1 MNKDQGRN
9 VYKQVSKLLLLWV
22 LLVALGLGV
31 RVNAASS
38 LLPCTAAHC
47 ELQTQ
52 PSMLSLSDS
61 GFPTPAP
68 FQALPTTTLA
78 DSTPQHDGC
87 GCTLLLCCIG
97 VLLLC
102 YWWWPLLRSGRRRA
116 YLALSEPFAS
126 YCHAPRLRP
135 PKHLLFSHV

>member
-1 MNKDQGRN
+1 MNKDKGRN

-31 RVNAASS
+31 HVNAAST

-47 ELQTQ
+47 EWQTQ
-52 PSMLSLSDS
+52 SSTFFLSDS
-61 GFPTPAP
+61 GSPVQVQ
-68 FQALPTTTLA
+68 FQAISTTMLA
-78 DSTPQHDGC
+78 DATPQHDGC
-87 GCTLLLCCIG
+87 GCALLLCCIG

-102 YWWWPLLRSGRRRA
+102 CWWPLLRSGRRRA

-135 PKHLLFSHV
+135 PKVFLFSHV